1 MTKQELRD
9 QNDELIEF
17 LKILRDQITSKLQ
30 ELDVDDDEI
39 EEEGDDD

>member
-1 MTKQELRD
+1 VTKQELRD